1 MTPLQSA
8 IFNLEA
14 ARTTATEPNP
24 TTQTARISAI
34 RNGRIY
40 ADLAG
45 AEWEVTALSNG
56 AVAVGTVVLLQITG
70 GRAVFHSMPR

>member
-8 IFNLEA
+8 LFNLEA
-14 ARTTATEPNP
+14 ARANAAAPNP
-24 TTQTARISAI
+24 TIQTARISAI

-40 ADLAG
+40 AEMGG

-56 AVAVGTVVLLQITG
+56 AVAVGTVVLLQIAG